1 MYYNKN
7 DNKKFNKII
16 HFLIIIFIS
25 LQTSLIKAEIDVSS
39 RENNE
44 HYILVTGFGPWHI
57 HDENPSGL
65 AALFLNDTKI
75 STYHIIGIELPV
87 DFNESVTKMI
97 QSIQLYDP
105 EFILSLGL
113 AANAKNVRLENLAV
127 NMQFDSLADHP
138 FQTIKRINPDGR
150 LFLQTTLDV
159 KESISA
165 MKKIDIPAIQSYSA
179 GLYIC
184 NTLFYQTLSYLQEY
198 SPDVPMG
205 FLHVPQINQ
214 MNQNGIDLD
223 MIVDA
228 ARVCISVYI
237 ENQ

>member
-1 MYYNKN
+1 MNYNN
-7 DNKKFNKII
+7 IDNKILPLF
-16 HFLIIIFIS
+16 IIIFIC
-25 LQTSLIKAEIDVSS
+25 LQTSLIKAEIDVSTI
-39 RENNE
+39 ENNE

-65 AALFLNDTKI
+65 AALFLNDTTI

-97 QSIQLYDP
+97 QSIESYDP

-113 AANAKNVRLENLAV
+113 AANAKSVRLENLAV
-127 NMQFDSLADHP
+127 NIQFDSLDDHP
-138 FQTIKRINPDGR
+138 FQTIKRINPNGR

-165 MKKIDIPAIQSYSA
+165 MKKIEIPVIQSYSA

-184 NTLFYQTLSYLQEY
+184 NTLFYKTLSYLQEY

-205 FLHVPQINQ
+205 FLHVPQINP
-214 MNQNGIDLD
+214 MNQNDIDLD
-223 MIVDA
+223 MIVNA
-228 ARVCISVYI
+228 ARVCIIVYI
-237 ENQ
+237 ENK

>member
-1 MYYNKN
+1 MNYNN
-7 DNKKFNKII
+7 IDNKILPLF
-16 HFLIIIFIS
+16 IIIFIC
-25 LQTSLIKAEIDVSS
+25 LQTSLIKAEIDVSTI
-39 RENNE
+39 ENNE

-65 AALFLNDTKI
+65 AALFLNDTTI

-97 QSIQLYDP
+97 QSIESYDP

-113 AANAKNVRLENLAV
+113 AANAKSVRLENLAV
-127 NMQFDSLADHP
+127 NIQFDSLDDYP
-138 FQTIKRINPDGR
+138 FQTIKMINPTGR

-165 MKKIDIPAIQSYSA
+165 MKKIEIPVIQSYSA

-205 FLHVPQINQ
+205 FLHVPQINP
-214 MNQNGIDLD
+214 MNQNDIDLD
-223 MIVDA
+223 MIVNA